1 MARELAV
8 CIQKEVALIESIET
22 YLSQSETLSYDAQA
36 AIYRG
41 IDSWVRY
48 DQFAYALGHTEMTL
62 NNSID
67 QSIKSYLP

>member
-48 DQFAYALGHTEMTL
+48 DQFAYA
-62 NNSID
+62 
-67 QSIKSYLP
+67 